1 MSQSQ
6 QYIAIIFF
14 GLFGIIGTYSG
25 LSFDT
30 ETRYIDRWAVRLEPE
45 EAIANF
51 RVIGAVLG
59 GLLGGYRVG
68 IGAGLIAGI
77 HRFTL
82 GGFTAFSCGFATIIA
97 GFISGVFFRKSK
109 HIKLTTAF
117 LVASMAETLQMAI
130 ILLLSRPFEQAL
142 TLVAHIGVPMVVA
155 NGLGCALFFT
165 YY

>member
-1 MSQSQ
+1 MIELLVTMLERLGIIVMIAFILTRFRFFRDMTQEHMSQSQ

-97 GFISGVFFRKSK
+97 GFISGVFFS
-109 HIKLTTAF
+109 
-117 LVASMAETLQMAI
+117 
-130 ILLLSRPFEQAL
+130 
-142 TLVAHIGVPMVVA
+142 
-155 NGLGCALFFT
+155 
-165 YY
+165 